1 MEEIDSRIRKILLKL
16 VSEDELKVSIV
27 RKKEVPDFVDD
38 LDFDSIMIITFIVM
52 IEEEFGVSFEQ
63 ENVIDIVWD
72 FEELKRWLQKNI

>member
-38 LDFDSIMIITFIVM
+38 LDFDSIMIITFIVY
-52 IEEEFGVSFEQ
+52 FRFNGKDS
-63 ENVIDIVWD
+63 
-72 FEELKRWLQKNI
+72 KK